1 MSLSN
6 ACWEGYE
13 AIGMK
18 KKGKKM
24 VPNCVPIN
32 GGVISTS
39 NVHQRMEERSKL
51 SGRLSNIFRRIE
63 ALQPHISSMARPVSP
78 VSVVASNEPYLLDE
92 LVASHNIARSAFNNI
107 SPMDEVN
114 FDRRMN
120 LVSRVADEL
129 ENKIEPE
136 EMAIGGQ
143 GVKPKFFYINPKEEL
158 LGKGVG
164 SSKPKIYP
172 TSPDEI
178 TRMVYANRPPLVL
191 RPANREPVPDPKA
204 VQSAKYEIAMRKLKK
219 KFESV

>member
-18 KKGKKM
+18 KKGKRM
-24 VPNCVPIN
+24 VPNCVPI
-32 GGVISTS
+32 
-39 NVHQRMEERSKL
+39 K
-51 SGRLSNIFRRIE
+51 
-63 ALQPHISSMARPVSP
+63 
-78 VSVVASNEPYLLDE
+78 
-92 LVASHNIARSAFNNI
+92 
-107 SPMDEVN
+107 
-114 FDRRMN
+114 
-120 LVSRVADEL
+120 
-129 ENKIEPE
+129 
-136 EMAIGGQ
+136 GQ
-143 GVKPKFFYINPKEEL
+143 GAKPKFFYINPKEEL
-158 LGKGVG
+158 LGKGIG

-172 TSPDEI
+172 TTSPDEI

>member
-18 KKGKKM
+18 KKGKRM
-24 VPNCVPIN
+24 VPNCVPI
-32 GGVISTS
+32 
-39 NVHQRMEERSKL
+39 K
-51 SGRLSNIFRRIE
+51 
-63 ALQPHISSMARPVSP
+63 
-78 VSVVASNEPYLLDE
+78 
-92 LVASHNIARSAFNNI
+92 
-107 SPMDEVN
+107 
-114 FDRRMN
+114 
-120 LVSRVADEL
+120 
-129 ENKIEPE
+129 
-136 EMAIGGQ
+136 GQ

-172 TSPDEI
+172 TTSPDEI
-178 TRMVYANRPPLVL
+178 TRLVYANRPPLVL

-219 KFESV
+219 KFENV